1 MNMKEWIGSKKTKD
15 MIATQA
21 AIAIVTV
28 VILWMS
34 EGDPEKVKS
43 LMSGIREALALIA
56 GIGGIKIA
64 GQAAVDSKLAAAG
77 KK

>member
-1 MNMKEWIGSKKTKD
+1 MNLKGWISSKKTKD
-15 MIATQA
+15 MLATQA
-21 AIAIVTV
+21 AIALVTV

-56 GIGGIKIA
+56 GVGGIKIA